1 MSAVLAWRRERL
13 PMLLFGMLSVYLG
26 LAASGEV
33 DVFQVGALLL
43 FARQVLAA
51 WCLVAAFR
59 ILDDIADLPHDVVR
73 TPDRVLVRVSD
84 LRPFRLAALGLLA
97 IGSLFLLVLTGW
109 VGPVLVI
116 GLAVCFGGFYRAGLG
131 HREYWVLLKYPL
143 FVIALGAE
151 HWTTP
156 VLVYLCFSIY
166 ERIEDSALREAPGAL
181 LILIPH
187 LLSAGLITALAVSDS
202 WWWWMLAWSAATVLS
217 VLAHVRKWPALAPV
231 FFIFSILVFLG
242 TRHV

>member
-1 MSAVLAWRRERL
+1 MSAVLAWRRERM
-13 PMLLFGMLSVYLG
+13 PMLLFGMLSVFLG
-26 LAASGEV
+26 LAASGA
-33 DVFQVGALLL
+33 DVTLQVSALLL
-43 FARQVLAA
+43 FAMQVLAA

-59 ILDDIADLPHDVVR
+59 ILDDIENLPQDAVR
-73 TPDRVLVRVSD
+73 TPDRVLVGVSD
-84 LRPFRLAALGLLA
+84 LRPFWFAALGLLA

-116 GLAVCFGGFYRAGLG
+116 GLAVCFCGFYRAGLG

-143 FVIALGAE
+143 FVIALGAD

-166 ERIEDSALREAPGAL
+166 EHIEDSALREAPGAL

-187 LLSAGLITALAVSDS
+187 LLSAGIVTAMAVSFS
-202 WWWWMLAWSAATVLS
+202 WWWMLAWSAATVLS
-217 VLAHVRKWPALAPV
+217 ILAHVRKWPALAPV
-231 FFIFSILVFLG
+231 FFIFSIFVFLG
-242 TRHV
+242 ARHV